1 MIYMYILYSVSSC
14 VSNRYH
20 NKPPVERQTCWKLNV
35 LTIFTAKSIITM
47 NRSMP
52 RAEAV
57 AVRDGQ
63 IIEVGSLDTMQPW
76 LRQHE
81 HRIDNQFADAII
93 VPGLID
99 PHLHPPMAA
108 VLLPMHFITAMEWRL
123 PWETVPASTTPEAF
137 NDRLQELINKTSPQ
151 ELLFT
156 WGHHDLWHGEISR
169 ARINALSADHPII
182 VWNRSFHEL
191 CMNDGALEFLGI
203 DEEDTR
209 NRKQIDYDRG
219 RFYEVGL
226 GYAIQKLNPYI
237 LAPERL
243 RGGLHK
249 LKQVVHFGG
258 QTTVADLSVGMFD
271 FDTEVASQK
280 EVFENDDTPFRV
292 ELVANSMTLRRG
304 RSLDETEAFIA
315 DLPDLNSP
323 HLRFGRRVKLFSD
336 GAFFSQLAQLMD
348 PGYIDGHHGEWLTPP
363 EVLIDGIR
371 EYWNKGYTIHVHV
384 TGDLGLELAL
394 DALEKVQFERP
405 RFNHGFTLEHFGYST
420 PEQVHRAAKLGASVS
435 ANIYY
440 LHELSAMYAE
450 QSVGMERA
458 SSMARIGTC
467 MREGITTTLHSD
479 FTMAPAQP
487 LMSMWVAVNRVN
499 AGGNIMCPEE
509 CLTPQQ
515 GLEAITINAAR
526 VIGLDHEIGS
536 IRAGK
541 KADFAILKEDP
552 LSIDPMHIKD
562 IDILATVFE
571 GRVFPIVK
579 P

>member
-1 MIYMYILYSVSSC
+1 
-14 VSNRYH
+14 
-20 NKPPVERQTCWKLNV
+20 
-35 LTIFTAKSIITM
+35 M
-47 NRSMP
+47 NRSLP

-57 AVRDGQ
+57 AVLDGQ
-63 IIEVGSLDTMQPW
+63 IIEVGNLDSMQPW
-76 LRQHE
+76 LRKHE
-81 HRIDNQFADAII
+81 HKIDDQFKDAII

-137 NDRLQELINKTSPQ
+137 DQRLVELISRNDPG

-156 WGHHDLWHGEISR
+156 WGHHDLWHGAISR
-169 ARINALSADHPII
+169 TRINSISSDHPII

-191 CMNDGALEFLGI
+191 CMNDAALEFLNI
-203 DEEDTR
+203 SEEDTR
-209 NRKQIDYDRG
+209 GMEQIDYERG
-219 RFYEVGL
+219 RFFEVGL
-226 GYAIQKLNPYI
+226 GYALLKLNPYI

-243 RGGLHK
+243 KGGLKK
-249 LKQVVHFGG
+249 LAQVVHFGG
-258 QTTVADLSVGMFD
+258 QTTVADLAVGMFD
-271 FDTEVASQK
+271 FDTELASQK
-280 EVFENDDTPFRV
+280 EVFENSNTPFRV
-292 ELVANSMTLRRG
+292 ELVANALALRRS
-304 RSLDETEAFIA
+304 RSLEETESFIA
-315 DLPDLNSP
+315 DLPARNT
-323 HLRFGRRVKLFSD
+323 HRMRFGKRVKLFSD

-363 EVLIDGIR
+363 ELLLENVR
-371 EYWNKGYTIHVHV
+371 EYWNKGYEIHVHV

-394 DALEKVQFERP
+394 DALETVQFERP

-420 PEQVHRAAKLGASVS
+420 PEQIHRAAKLGANVS
-435 ANIYY
+435 ANVYY
-440 LHELSAMYAE
+440 LHELSDMYAQE
-450 QSVGMERA
+450 SVGVERA

-467 MREGITTTLHSD
+467 MSEGITTSLHSD

-499 AGGNIMCPEE
+499 AQGVVMCPEE
-509 CLTPQQ
+509 RLTPQQ

-541 KADFAILKEDP
+541 KADFAVLAEDP
-552 LSIDPMHIKD
+552 LTIDPMAIKD

-571 GRVFPIVK
+571 GKVFPIQK